1 MVVKARLGPYRRR
14 SQTFLLERRN
24 WAEVIVDI
32 ALVFDIPPRPFA
44 RLGGGISAGVDRDGN
59 GGGFRH
65 GFGGVWLVIF
75 ENHRAVC
82 VWVRRLLDMRW

>member
-1 MVVKARLGPYRRR
+1 MVVRARLGQRGRR

-24 WAEVIVDI
+24 WAEVVVDI

-59 GGGFRH
+59 GRGFRY
-65 GFGGVWLVIF
+65 GLGGI
-75 ENHRAVC
+75 
-82 VWVRRLLDMRW
+82 